1 MRAAFQCIAHYLHSN
16 VCPPARPP
24 ARKAQRAARTT
35 DRAAE
40 VLAEQAWVAE
50 DYQREAR
57 EAWLQAARL
66 EVQLEATERMLVL
79 EQQRG
84 RHSAVEIRRLA
95 AVVTDTAKAPRRP
108 SSASALPAAAT
119 SRS

>member
-1 MRAAFQCIAHYLHSN
+1 
-16 VCPPARPP
+16 
-24 ARKAQRAARTT
+24 
-35 DRAAE
+35 
-40 VLAEQAWVAE
+40 
-50 DYQREAR
+50 
-57 EAWLQAARL
+57 
-66 EVQLEATERMLVL
+66 VQLEATERMLVL